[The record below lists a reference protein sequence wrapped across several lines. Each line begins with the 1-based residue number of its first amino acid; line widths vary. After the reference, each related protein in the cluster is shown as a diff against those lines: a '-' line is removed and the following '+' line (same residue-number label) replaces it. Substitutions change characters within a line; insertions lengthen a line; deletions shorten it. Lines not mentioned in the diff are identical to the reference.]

1 MAEQPLCVTDKC
13 PNCSG
18 NTLELDSE
26 GDIHCWGCGR
36 TFRKPE
42 QQHDSLLERHQF
54 YEKNKEAILADVQ
67 KIGEKD
73 TAKKWKING
82 ASLYHVLRR
91 WEREAGAVNPVKKK
105 VAKRKK
111 ISKRAKKV
119 NTYERHS
126 HYTDNKDAIIED
138 LLQIGRMPTCYKW
151 GMPKSSLQG
160 FIEKWLTPEQQAAIP
175 RAVYPTSP
183 IVPGGENG
191 RLPHFP
197 EFSTKWDAAVQ
208 LKWFEVYEKLLDRHS
223 SENA

>member
-1 MAEQPLCVTDKC
+1 MSKTDGPLSLRDKC
-13 PNCSG
+13 PNCG
-18 NTLELDSE
+18 TITLELDPE

-36 TFRKPE
+36 TFGKPDE
-42 QQHDSLLERHQF
+42 RQDYLLERHQF

-82 ASLYHVLRR
+82 ASPYHVLQR
-91 WEREAGAVNPVKKK
+91 WEREANQVNQVEKN

-111 ISKRAKKV
+111 MSKRAQKV
-119 NTYERHS
+119 NTYERHN
-126 HYTDNKDAIIED
+126 HYAANKDAIIED
-138 LLQIGRMPTCYKW
+138 LLQIGRMPTCFKW

-175 RAVYPTSP
+175 RAVYTP
-183 IVPGGENG
+183 IVPVGENG

-208 LKWFEVYEKLLDRHS
+208 LKWFELYDKLLDRHS
-223 SENA
+223 